1 MRVGLLIL
9 AGIAL
14 AGFIVLTVVLP
25 QMASTEMKAAAAAL
39 IAGADAAKAQ
49 VAAAAEKGGNFAG
62 SGAEVKIA
70 ARNDAKAGQMKYVVE
85 QSGVIRGWNEKNAV
99 EITITPTLA
108 GGKASWACKGYP
120 QDAMPPFCGGK

>member
-14 AGFIVLTVVLP
+14 VGFIVLTVVLP
-25 QMASTEMKAAAAAL
+25 QVASTELKGAAAGL

-49 VAAAAEKGGNFAG
+49 VAAAAEKGGNLAG

-70 ARNDAKAGQMKYVVE
+70 ARNDEKTGQMKYVVE
-85 QSGVIRGWNEKNAV
+85 QSGVIRGWNEKNAIEV
-99 EITITPTLA
+99 SITPTLS
-108 GGKASWACKGYP
+108 GGKTSWSCKGYP
-120 QDAMPPFCGGK
+120 QDAMPQSCGGR